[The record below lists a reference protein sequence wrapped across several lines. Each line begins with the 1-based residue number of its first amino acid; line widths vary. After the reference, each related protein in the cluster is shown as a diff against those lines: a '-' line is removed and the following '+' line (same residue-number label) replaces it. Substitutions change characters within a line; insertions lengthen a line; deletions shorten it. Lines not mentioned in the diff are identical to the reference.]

1 MLCVEIQNLATL
13 NLILFGLKKY
23 RSLILERLGTSYGGW
38 YVPSK
43 FSELN
48 TFDKF
53 LISAGIGH
61 DVSFDIEMQKK
72 NFYVVAIDP
81 LQECCDF
88 AKKSKLNQSRTKII
102 NAGLWLNSSGAR
114 FHAPKQAN
122 HDSWSITNSQNTSSK
137 MTKQFPT
144 ITLDEILQEITGD
157 SIQKIIML
165 KMDIEGAELH
175 LFKDILKNF
184 QKIDFVAIELDYI
197 HLLPFVKLITRLK
210 LILETR
216 KILRNMK
223 SKGFLLVKNEG
234 FNFFWVNE
242 MFLAKLKNENLV

>member
-1 MLCVEIQNLATL
+1 
-13 NLILFGLKKY
+13 
-23 RSLILERLGTSYGGW
+23 
-38 YVPSK
+38 
-43 FSELN
+43 
-48 TFDKF
+48 
-53 LISAGIGH
+53 
-61 DVSFDIEMQKK
+61 
-72 NFYVVAIDP
+72 
-81 LQECCDF
+81 
-88 AKKSKLNQSRTKII
+88 
-102 NAGLWLNSSGAR
+102 
-114 FHAPKQAN
+114 
-122 HDSWSITNSQNTSSK
+122 

-197 HLLPFVKLITRLK
+197 HLLSFIKLITRLK

-216 KILRNMK
+216 EILRNMK